1 MNDKIIEKLLE
12 HDERFEKIEEKIDK
26 KHNEVL
32 THLDEIMVIVQRLDQ
47 ERLFTFEIVKRLQD
61 NVERQD
67 KELQKVKKILK
78 IA

>member
-26 KHNEVL
+26 KHEEVMGV
-32 THLDEIMVIVQRLDQ
+32 LDNVMVIISRLDQ
-47 ERLFTFEIVKRLQD
+47 ERIFTFEIVKRIQKD
-61 NVERQD
+61 IERQD